1 MITDENESKAPN
13 SSKGKAPSPAHPQEP
28 ETILSADKKTQLQA
42 LITSYLQMDRPQN
55 LLSIKDDFFCDIG
68 LSVAQVNALCQKLRA
83 EKPQYSGLSIRDV
96 IANSSIASLADFL
109 ITFEQPAASTQEQAT
124 TAATSYFLC
133 GFAQATTFTLL
144 LTAISTALATYLP
157 WVYSSATFSEAFL
170 RSTCLSAVWVVLGT
184 CIPVALKWSII
195 GRWQEES
202 FPLWGTK
209 YFRFWLVKGALR
221 FSPLGW
227 FPGTPLYN
235 TYLRLLGARIAPSA
249 VLHLDS
255 LPVCTDLLSV
265 GANTIVQSGTSI
277 DCHKAVS
284 GRMITGNVSLSDNVS
299 VGHGSRLD
307 LDTAIADG
315 ASLAHCATLLQG
327 SKVPAGEFW
336 HGSPA
341 HPATPRGKTAHATK
355 NRFVARASFSLAVL
369 TLSFILPAALLSA
382 VYTTIAQNV
391 SSTSS
396 FADAFSWL
404 WVRQSIFVAS
414 CIGITFLLMSIF
426 TSIWLPRV
434 LRPLIQPGQTYPR
447 YGIHHLTYTLNKYL
461 SNALPLHRA
470 LGDSIYIDDY
480 LQSVGYRFDER
491 RRSGLHFGLYLQND
505 AAHLNNVASGV
516 QAGTHLSM
524 LNAVETAGTFELR
537 ENTLPPDTELG
548 AHINLP
554 SNHCVG
560 QGCRIAGFTM
570 IPTEGVP
577 LEKSKLLGSPTIVLP
592 YKQTPLADLINRRAV
607 MLPAKNRHNLVTV
620 LLYLASVLF
629 SIAITVMS
637 FSHDNIQAAQQPWF
651 WASSI
656 LMALTGVSA
665 WHLIIEKM
673 NQPRSGDSLLH
684 PYDPDYWREERSQKL
699 KSSLLDRL
707 FTGTPLRSGVL
718 RARGVTVG
726 QYLYDEGFSCSE
738 LSRLSIADHC
748 TINRDCRLQTNSEHR
763 ENLTPLPISL
773 GNQVTLQP
781 GCVLN
786 GGTQVDARADVACNA
801 VLLSGE
807 KLGFRSIWSGNP
819 AAPVAATPAQ

>member
-1 MITDENESKAPN
+1 MITDRNESKPPN
-13 SSKGKAPSPAHPQEP
+13 SSQGKPPSPALQQEP
-28 ETILSADKKTQLQA
+28 ETTACADKKLQLQE
-42 LITSYLQMDRPQN
+42 LITHCLKIDGSLNTPS
-55 LLSIKDDFFCDIG
+55 LEEDFFSDLA
-68 LSVAQVNALCQKLRA
+68 LSVAQVNALCQTLRA
-83 EKPQYSGLSIRDV
+83 EHPQYSSLSIRDV
-96 IANSSIASLADFL
+96 IAHSSIAALAGFL
-109 ITFEQPAASTQEQAT
+109 TTFDQPAARTQEQPTAT
-124 TAATSYFLC
+124 ETSYYLC
-133 GFAQATTFTLL
+133 GFAQITTFVAL
-144 LTAISTALATYLP
+144 LTATSTTLAACLP
-157 WVYSSATFSEAFL
+157 WVYSSTTFSEAFL
-170 RSTCLSAVWVVLGT
+170 RSAWLAAAWLVFGT
-184 CIPVALKWSII
+184 ATPIALKWIII
-195 GRWQEES
+195 GRWKAES
-202 FPLWGTK
+202 FPLWGAK
-209 YFRFWLVKGALR
+209 YFRFWIVKGALR
-221 FSPLGW
+221 LSPLSW
-227 FPGTPLYN
+227 FPGTPLFN

-249 VLHLDS
+249 VLHLDN

-315 ASLAHCATLLQG
+315 ANLAHSATLLQG

-341 HPATPRGKTAHATK
+341 QPTTPREKTAHA
-355 NRFVARASFSLAVL
+355 NQSNFAARASFSLTVL
-369 TLSFILPAALLSA
+369 ALSFILPAALLSA

-396 FADAFSWL
+396 FADAYSWL
-404 WVRQSIFVAS
+404 WVRQSIFVAT
-414 CIGITFLLMSIF
+414 CIGITFLLMSVF

-434 LRPLIQPGQTYPR
+434 LRPLIQPGRVYPR
-447 YGIHHLTYTLNKYL
+447 YGINHLAYTLNKYL

-516 QAGTHLSM
+516 QAGTHLNM

-554 SNHCVG
+554 SDHCVG
-560 QGCRIAGFTM
+560 EGCRVAAFTM
-570 IPTEGVP
+570 IPTEGTT
-577 LEKSKLLGSPTIVLP
+577 LEKSKLLGSPAIALP

-620 LLYLASVLF
+620 FLYLASVLF
-629 SIAITVMS
+629 SIAIIVMS
-637 FSHDNIQAAQQPWF
+637 FSHDNFQAAQQPWF
-651 WASSI
+651 WASSL
-656 LMALTGVSA
+656 LMAFTGVGA
-665 WHLIIEKM
+665 WHLLIEKM
-673 NQPRSGDSLLH
+673 NQPKSGDGLLH

-707 FTGTPLRSGVL
+707 LIGTPLRSAVL
-718 RARGVTVG
+718 RARGATVG
-726 QYLYDEGFSCSE
+726 KNLYDEGLSCNE
-738 LSRLSIADHC
+738 LSRLNIADHC
-748 TINRDCRLQTNSEHR
+748 TINRDCRVQTSSEQR
-763 ENLTPLPISL
+763 ENLTPLPVSL
-773 GNQVTLQP
+773 SHQVTLQP

-786 GGTQVDARADVACNA
+786 GGTQVGASADVACNA

-807 KLGFRSIWSGNP
+807 RLGPRSIWAGNP
-819 AAPVAATPAQ
+819 AAPVAAVPAQ